1 MSYTEYPRKLSCM
14 QQVPAG
20 VCGVQAI
27 LLMPCMLQVCCNAGV
42 PAILAV
48 AAAVFTQ
55 ARDAPIG
62 LAGRPAAAC
71 LGAAVAEKEVD
82 GHHDKYCSE

>member
-1 MSYTEYPRKLSCM
+1 MGSMRYTEYPRRLSCM
-14 QQVPAG
+14 HQVPAG
-20 VCGVQAI
+20 ECGVQEP
-27 LLMPCMLQVCCNAGV
+27 LLMPCMLQVFCNAGV

-48 AAAVFTQ
+48 AAAVFTR

-71 LGAAVAEKEVD
+71 LGAAVAA
-82 GHHDKYCSE
+82 